1 MHELSICLALVD
13 QVERLADAH
22 AATGVE
28 QIRLAIG
35 PLSGV
40 ESDLLKHAFPLAA
53 AGTRAEHAELVIGTR
68 PVVVR
73 CTVCETESEVAS
85 NRLVCGRCGD
95 YRTRLVSG
103 DEMLLEQVTFTT
115 AATAAAGAG

>member
-13 QVERLADAH
+13 RVERLADHHGAV
-22 AATGVE
+22 GVE
-28 QIRLAIG
+28 EIRLAIG
-35 PLSGV
+35 PLAGV
-40 ESDLLKHAFPLAA
+40 EAELLERAFPLAA
-53 AGTRAEHAELVIGTR
+53 AGTRAEHAALVIGTG

-73 CTVCETESEVAS
+73 CTVCEAESEVAS

-95 YRTRLVSG
+95 FRTRLVRG

-115 AATAAAGAG
+115 AAQVAAGAG